1 MGYVAGIFNEMYD
14 CPKKSPHFDQ
24 TTGDFQAYKIQL
36 GKHACRKHERH
47 LTYNGTTKTIIGLQN
62 SSNLIISDDLRP
74 MIFFFFFTF
83 LLIIIKTVKL
93 DLWPTEMR
101 TRSAIAKGSSNLSSV

>member
-1 MGYVAGIFNEMYD
+1 MTAQKNRHILTKLPATFKLTKFN
-14 CPKKSPHFDQ
+14 S
-24 TTGDFQAYKIQL
+24 
-36 GKHACRKHERH
+36 GKHACWEHERH

-74 MIFFFFFTF
+74 MIFFFFFFTF

-101 TRSAIAKGSSNLSSV
+101 TRSVIAKGSSNLSSV